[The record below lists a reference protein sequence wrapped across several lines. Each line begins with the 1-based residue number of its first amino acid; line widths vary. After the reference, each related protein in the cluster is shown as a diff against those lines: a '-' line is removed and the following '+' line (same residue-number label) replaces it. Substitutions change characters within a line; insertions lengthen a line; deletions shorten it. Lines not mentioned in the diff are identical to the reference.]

1 MLQNIKKFRIFPA
14 RYGFF
19 PYIFLIYLVM
29 PAYYVSLENGWK
41 QVAGIGLLL
50 LFLVTYRQLYNTSD
64 KKTYAYWLVIQ
75 IILVMI
81 LAISYNLYN
90 LFLGFFP
97 AHFIGWYQKK
107 VYFFRALGFFT
118 LSIIIP
124 LLIHWD
130 SLILESMYFYGI
142 FIIIMIVSPFGIR
155 SMNSRME
162 LEKKLEEANEQIE
175 ELVKREERLRIARD
189 LHDTLGHTLSMITLK
204 SQLVHKL
211 ISKDIEKAKLETKEI
226 ERTSRTALTQVR
238 ELVSDMRAVT
248 IAEELIETEN
258 ILKAAGISFEFDGD
272 SKLEDV
278 PLLTQN
284 ILSLCLKEGIT
295 NVVKHSEAN
304 NCTVHLLKKP
314 GEIEL
319 SISDNGKGLDEKAA
333 DGNGLTGI
341 KERLQLIDGFGEA
354 ISHNGTKLMITVPI
368 IAREKKAGVGS

>member
-1 MLQNIKKFRIFPA
+1 
-14 RYGFF
+14 
-19 PYIFLIYLVM
+19 M
-29 PAYYVSLENGWK
+29 PAYYVLLEQGWK

-50 LFLVTYRQLYNTSD
+50 LFLVTYRQLYNSSD
-64 KKTYAYWLVIQ
+64 KMTYAYWLVVQ

-97 AHFIGWYQKK
+97 AHFIGWYSKK
-107 VYFFRALGFFT
+107 VYFYRALGFFT

-124 LLIHWD
+124 LLIHWN

-272 SKLEDV
+272 SKLENV

-295 NVVKHSEAN
+295 NVVKHSAAN
-304 NCTVHLLKKP
+304 SCTVHLLKKP

-319 SISDNGKGLDEKAA
+319 SISDNGKGLDEKTA
-333 DGNGLTGI
+333 DGNGLKGI
-341 KERLQLIDGFGEA
+341 KERLHLIDGFGEA
-354 ISHNGTKLMITVPI
+354 ISQNGTKLIITVPI
-368 IAREKKAGVGS
+368 IAKEKKAGVGS